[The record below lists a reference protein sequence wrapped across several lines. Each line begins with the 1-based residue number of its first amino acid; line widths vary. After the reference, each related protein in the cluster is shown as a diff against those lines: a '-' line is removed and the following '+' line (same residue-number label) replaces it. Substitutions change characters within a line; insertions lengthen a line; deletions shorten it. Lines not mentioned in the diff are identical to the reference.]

1 MIVMIQKFKKGFT
14 LVELIVVLTIL
25 AILAALLIPALTGY
39 IDKSKKSHVIAQTRM
54 LHTAIQSTI
63 SERYADDAWQKYGA
77 NNDTASFDKYYIAD
91 KNGSESQKALYN
103 EILQLAEVPELSQK
117 GEFAAY
123 VTEDGKT
130 AVLIYRDGKGEVGIY
145 FGDTSEYVAYHES
158 DFSEFND
165 YFTDAIRGKV
175 CYTKYYWDNDHTQQN
190 PIILKKYILECLGYK
205 TS

>member
-1 MIVMIQKFKKGFT
+1 MIQKFKKGFT

-77 NNDTASFDKYYIAD
+77 NNGTSSIDMDKYNIAD
-91 KNGSESQKALYN
+91 KNGSKSQKALYN

-117 GEFAAY
+117 GEFGAY

-145 FGDTSEYVAYHES
+145 FGDTSEYAAYHES
-158 DFSEFND
+158 DFSGFDD
-165 YFTDAIRGKV
+165 YFTAIRGKV
-175 CYTKYYWDNDHTQQN
+175 TYTKYYEDNADTHQN
-190 PIILKKYILECLGYK
+190 PYILKENILLLLGYK
-205 TS
+205 KS

>member
-1 MIVMIQKFKKGFT
+1 MIQKFKKGFT

-77 NNDTASFDKYYIAD
+77 NNDIASLDKYYIAD
-91 KNGSESQKALYN
+91 KNGSKSQKALYN
-103 EILQLAEVPELSQK
+103 EILQLAEVPGLSQK
-117 GEFAAY
+117 GEFGAY

-130 AVLIYRDGKGEVGIY
+130 AVLIYQDGKGEVGIY
-145 FGDTSEYVAYHES
+145 FGDTSEYVAYHKS
-158 DFSEFND
+158 DFSSFDVYFN
-165 YFTDAIRGKV
+165 AIRGKV
-175 CYTKYYWDNDHTQQN
+175 FYTKYYWDNAHTQN
-190 PIILKKYILECLGYK
+190 PIILKKYILEYLGYK

>member
-1 MIVMIQKFKKGFT
+1 MIQKFKKGFT

-77 NNDTASFDKYYIAD
+77 NNDTPLFSKYYIAD
-91 KNGSESQKALYN
+91 KYGSGSPKTLYN

-117 GEFAAY
+117 GEFGAY

-145 FGDTSEYVAYHES
+145 FGDTSEYVAYHKS
-158 DFSEFND
+158 DFSSFD
-165 YFTDAIRGKV
+165 FYFDAIRGKV
-175 CYTKYYWDNDHTQQN
+175 CYTKYYQDNDHTQN
-190 PIILKKYILECLGYK
+190 PLILKEYILEYLGYK
-205 TS
+205 KS

>member
-1 MIVMIQKFKKGFT
+1 MIQKFKKGFT

-77 NNDTASFDKYYIAD
+77 NNDNPSFDKYSIAD
-91 KNGSESQKALYN
+91 KNGSGSPKALYN

-117 GEFAAY
+117 GEFGAY

-130 AVLIYRDGKGEVGIY
+130 AVLIYQDGKGEVGIY
-145 FGDTSEYVAYHES
+145 FGDTSEYIAYHES
-158 DFSEFND
+158 DFSNFDHYFN
-165 YFTDAIRGKV
+165 AIRGKV
-175 CYTKYYWDNDHTQQN
+175 CYTKYYEDNDHTQQN
-190 PIILKKYILECLGYK
+190 PFILKENILYLLGYK

>member
-1 MIVMIQKFKKGFT
+1 MIQKFKKGFT

-77 NNDTASFDKYYIAD
+77 NNDIASLDKYYIAD
-91 KNGSESQKALYN
+91 KNGSKSQKALYN
-103 EILQLAEVPELSQK
+103 EILQLAEVPGLSQK
-117 GEFAAY
+117 GEFGAY

-130 AVLIYRDGKGEVGIY
+130 AVLIYQDGKGEVGIY
-145 FGDTSEYVAYHES
+145 FGDTSEYVAYHKS
-158 DFSEFND
+158 DFSSFD
-165 YFTDAIRGKV
+165 VYFAAIRDKV
-175 CYTKYYWDNDHTQQN
+175 FYTKYYWDNDHTQN
-190 PIILKKYILECLGYK
+190 PLILKEYILEYLGYK

>member
-1 MIVMIQKFKKGFT
+1 MIQKFKKGFT

-77 NNDTASFDKYYIAD
+77 NNDIASLDKYYIAD
-91 KNGSESQKALYN
+91 KNGSKSQKALYN

-117 GEFAAY
+117 GEFGAY

-130 AVLIYRDGKGEVGIY
+130 AVLIYQDGKGEVGIY
-145 FGDTSEYVAYHES
+145 FGDTSEYVAYHKS
-158 DFSEFND
+158 DFSSFDVYFN
-165 YFTDAIRGKV
+165 AIRDKV
-175 CYTKYYWDNDHTQQN
+175 FYTKYYWDNAHTQN
-190 PIILKKYILECLGYK
+190 PIILKKYILEYLGYK

>member
-1 MIVMIQKFKKGFT
+1 MIQKLKKGFT

-77 NNDTASFDKYYIAD
+77 NNGTSSIDMDKYNIAD
-91 KNGSESQKALYN
+91 KNGSKSQKALYN

-117 GEFAAY
+117 GEFGAY

-145 FGDTSEYVAYHES
+145 FGDTSEYAAYHES
-158 DFSEFND
+158 DFSGFDD
-165 YFTDAIRGKV
+165 YFTAIRGKV
-175 CYTKYYWDNDHTQQN
+175 TYTKYYEDNADTHQN
-190 PIILKKYILECLGYK
+190 PYILKENILLLLGYK
-205 TS
+205 KS

>member
-1 MIVMIQKFKKGFT
+1 MIIMIQKFKKGFT

-77 NNDTASFDKYYIAD
+77 NNDTPSFDKYSIAD
-91 KNGSESQKALYN
+91 KNGSKSQKALYN

-117 GEFAAY
+117 GEFGAY

-130 AVLIYRDGKGEVGIY
+130 AVLIYRDGKGEVCIY
-145 FGDTSEYVAYHES
+145 FGDTSEYAAYHES
-158 DFSEFND
+158 DFSGFDD
-165 YFTDAIRGKV
+165 YFTAIRGKV
-175 CYTKYYWDNDHTQQN
+175 TYTKYYEDNANTHQN
-190 PIILKKYILECLGYK
+190 PYILKENILLLLGYK
-205 TS
+205 KS

>member
-1 MIVMIQKFKKGFT
+1 MIQKFKKGFT

-39 IDKSKKSHVIAQTRM
+39 IDQSKKSHVIAQTRM

-77 NNDTASFDKYYIAD
+77 NNATPLFNKYYIAD
-91 KNGSESQKALYN
+91 KNGSGSPKALYN

-117 GEFAAY
+117 GEFGAY

-145 FGDTSEYVAYHES
+145 FGDTSEYIAYHES
-158 DFSEFND
+158 DFSSFD
-165 YFTDAIRGKV
+165 YYFDAICGKV
-175 CYTKYYWDNDHTQQN
+175 CYTKYYLDNNHTAPN
-190 PIILKKYILECLGYK
+190 FLILKKLILDSLGYK

>member
-1 MIVMIQKFKKGFT
+1 MIQKFKKGFT

-39 IDKSKKSHVIAQTRM
+39 IDKSKKSQVIAQTRM

-63 SERYADDAWQKYGA
+63 SERYADDTWQKYGV
-77 NNDTASFDKYYIAD
+77 NNGTSSIDMDKYNIAD
-91 KNGSESQKALYN
+91 KNGSKSQKALYN

-117 GEFAAY
+117 GEFGAY

-145 FGDTSEYVAYHES
+145 FGDTSEYAAYHES
-158 DFSEFND
+158 DFSGFDD
-165 YFTDAIRGKV
+165 YFTAIRGKV
-175 CYTKYYWDNDHTQQN
+175 TYTKYYEDNANTHQN
-190 PIILKKYILECLGYK
+190 LYILKENILLFLGYK
-205 TS
+205 KS

>member
-1 MIVMIQKFKKGFT
+1 MIQKFKKGFT

-39 IDKSKKSHVIAQTRM
+39 IDKSKKSQVIAQTRM

-77 NNDTASFDKYYIAD
+77 NNDTPSFDKYYIAY
-91 KNGSESQKALYN
+91 KNGSESQKALYK

-117 GEFAAY
+117 GEFGAY

-158 DFSEFND
+158 DFSSFD
-165 YFTDAIRGKV
+165 VYFDAIRGKV
-175 CYTKYYWDNDHTQQN
+175 CYTKYYLDNNHTAPN
-190 PIILKKYILECLGYK
+190 FLILKKLILDSLGYK

>member
-1 MIVMIQKFKKGFT
+1 MIQMFKKGFT

-63 SERYADDAWQKYGA
+63 AERYADDAWQKYGA
-77 NNDTASFDKYYIAD
+77 NNGTASWDKYYIAD
-91 KNGSESQKALYN
+91 KSGSGSPKALYN

-117 GEFAAY
+117 GEFGAY

-130 AVLIYRDGKGEVGIY
+130 AVLIYQDGKGEVGIY
-145 FGDTSEYVAYHES
+145 FGDTSEYIAYHES
-158 DFSEFND
+158 DSSYFDSYFN
-165 YFTDAIRGKV
+165 AIRGKV
-175 CYTKYYWDNDHTQQN
+175 FYTKYYWDNDHTQQN
-190 PIILKKYILECLGYK
+190 PLILKKHILECLGYK

>member
-1 MIVMIQKFKKGFT
+1 MIQKFKKGFT

-77 NNDTASFDKYYIAD
+77 NNGTSSIDMDKYNIAD
-91 KNGSESQKALYN
+91 KHGSKSQKALYN

-117 GEFAAY
+117 GEFGAY

-145 FGDTSEYVAYHES
+145 FGDTSEYAAYHES
-158 DFSEFND
+158 DFSGFDD
-165 YFTDAIRGKV
+165 YFTAIRGKV
-175 CYTKYYWDNDHTQQN
+175 TYTKYYEDNADTHQN
-190 PIILKKYILECLGYK
+190 PYILKENILLLLGYK
-205 TS
+205 KS